1 MTDVTAENT
10 RKELNNMAL
19 KKLSQF
25 EHFDEEGFFSRIGL
39 VVIGKSIWKE
49 YGTNLEKGTAITTV
63 IASDRHN
70 YNASEGEIV
79 NNLYEKIVVKIPK
92 KIDVVLNAKIKLV
105 NPQAKIYGEYR
116 NLLSVTADDVEILGK

>member
-25 EHFDEEGFFSRIGL
+25 EHFDAEGFFSRIGL
-39 VVIGKSIWKE
+39 IVI
-49 YGTNLEKGTAITTV
+49 GTAITTV